1 MDAANHSLSNDIK
14 PPKTSLIL
22 NTNQLDELTNQLKI
36 LSIDDLSI
44 NKIVENLKTIKTEP
58 HVIDELQNF
67 IQENGLFGFVLNQM
81 TFTFDSK
88 NLNINSIFLD
98 SYLQPS
104 YNSLTLATQIDQ
116 LAEEIININE
126 HIKCNKKALVGT
138 SGQMK
143 QFVLAEQEKLMNCKA
158 RLLYAMQRL
167 HDQAIARAD
176 GLIRVLFSL
185 NNCK

>member
-14 PPKTSLIL
+14 PQTSLIL

-67 IQENGLFGFVLNQM
+67 IQKNGLFGFVLNQM
-81 TFTFDSK
+81 TNSCTFDSK
-88 NLNINSIFLD
+88 NLNKANKSKQVL
-98 SYLQPS
+98 
-104 YNSLTLATQIDQ
+104 
-116 LAEEIININE
+116 EEIIKINE

-138 SGQMK
+138 TGHLK
-143 QFVLAEQEKLMNCKA
+143 QILLMEVTKLQNAKS
-158 RLLYAMQRL
+158 RLISALQRL
-167 HDQAIARAD
+167 NDQ
-176 GLIRVLFSL
+176 RVTEIDQLVQDI
-185 NNCK
+185 